1 MDKEKITQYLEV
13 AKRYYEQGQ
22 TQDHIAKEMGL
33 SRPNISRIL
42 QYCKDKNIVQSDL
55 LIPLLIFMTMSLC

>member
-1 MDKEKITQYLEV
+1 MDKEKIIQYLEV

-42 QYCKDKNIVQSDL
+42 QYCKDKNIVQ
-55 LIPLLIFMTMSLC
+55 IKIVY